1 MCGERTA
8 SADRDPRGA
17 HGIPLAPRPA
27 PLVVRRMGRIAYAE
41 AYDAMR
47 AFTARRAADTPD
59 ELWLLEHPPV
69 YTLGQAG
76 RPEHL
81 LRANGIP
88 VIRVDRGGQVT
99 YHGPGQVVAYVLL
112 DIRRRGL
119 AVKRLVWLLE
129 QAVIDL
135 LAGHGVA
142 GARRAGA
149 PGVYVDGAKVAALGL
164 RVRGG
169 CTYHG
174 LALNVDMDLAPFR
187 DINPCGYEGLA
198 VTRLADLGV
207 ELSHEDAQGAL
218 AHAIGNLWADPPPGK
233 A

>member
-1 MCGERTA
+1 VNGELAA
-8 SADRDPRGA
+8 SGGSEARSAPDVSR
-17 HGIPLAPRPA
+17 LALPESP
-27 PLVVRRMGRIAYAE
+27 VVRRMGVTEYAA

-47 AFTARRAADTPD
+47 AFTARRTGDTPD

-76 RPEHL
+76 KPEHL
-81 LRANGIP
+81 LRDNGIP
-88 VIRVDRGGQVT
+88 VVRVDRGGQVT
-99 YHGPGQVVAYVLL
+99 YHGPGQVIAYVLL
-112 DIRRRGL
+112 DLRRRGL
-119 AVKRLVWLLE
+119 TVKRLVWLLE

-149 PGVYVDGAKVAALGL
+149 PGVYVEGAKVAALGL

-174 LALNVDMDLAPFR
+174 LALNVNMDLAPFR
-187 DINPCGYEGLA
+187 DINPCGYQGLS
-198 VTRLADLGV
+198 VTQLVELGV
-207 ELSHEDAQGAL
+207 AL
-218 AHAIGNLWADPPPGK
+218 APDAAAAAFAERLLARLEG
-233 A
+233 

>member
-1 MCGERTA
+1 
-8 SADRDPRGA
+8 
-17 HGIPLAPRPA
+17 
-27 PLVVRRMGRIAYAE
+27 MGRIAYAE

-76 RPEHL
+76 KPEHL

-88 VIRVDRGGQVT
+88 VVRVDRGGQVT

-135 LAGHGVA
+135 LARHGVA
-142 GARRAGA
+142 GARRASA

-187 DINPCGYEGLA
+187 DINPCGYAGLA
-198 VTRLADLGV
+198 VTQLADLGV
-207 ELSHEDAQGAL
+207 ALSREDAQGAL
-218 AHAIGNLWADPPPGK
+218 AHAIGDLWADPRPGK

>member
-1 MCGERTA
+1 MPQA
-8 SADRDPRGA
+8 SFSPIAPVAARP
-17 HGIPLAPRPA
+17 PLAES
-27 PLVVRRMGRIAYAE
+27 LTVRRMGRIAYAE

-76 RPEHL
+76 KPEHL

-88 VIRVDRGGQVT
+88 VVRVDRGGQVT

-112 DIRRRGL
+112 DLRRRGL
-119 AVKRLVWLLE
+119 TVKQMVWLLE
-129 QAVIDL
+129 EAVIDL
-135 LAGHGVA
+135 LSAHGVD
-142 GARRAGA
+142 GARRPGA
-149 PGVYVDGAKVAALGL
+149 PGVYVQGAKIAALGL

-198 VTRLADLGV
+198 VTQLADLGV
-207 ELSHEDAQGAL
+207 GLAVGAARDAL
-218 AHAIGNLWADPPPGK
+218 ALRLAAHLER
-233 A
+233 

>member
-1 MCGERTA
+1 VIGERAA
-8 SADRDPRGA
+8 SAGSDARSAPEAARF
-17 HGIPLAPRPA
+17 PLPTS
-27 PLVVRRMGRIAYAE
+27 LTVRRMGITEYAE

-47 AFTARRAADTPD
+47 AFSAGRAPATPD
-59 ELWLLEHPPV
+59 ELWLLEHLAV

-76 RPEHL
+76 KPEHL
-81 LRANGIP
+81 LRENGIP
-88 VIRVDRGGQVT
+88 VVRVDRGGQVT

-112 DIRRRGL
+112 DLRRRGL
-119 AVKRLVWLLE
+119 TVKQLVWLLE

-135 LAGHGVA
+135 LAAHGVA

-174 LALNVDMDLAPFR
+174 LALNVNMELAPFR
-187 DINPCGYEGLA
+187 DINPCGYAGLA
-198 VTRLADLGV
+198 VTQLGDLGVGLSTPEAADALATRLADLLGRG
-207 ELSHEDAQGAL
+207 EH
-218 AHAIGNLWADPPPGK
+218 
-233 A
+233 

>member
-1 MCGERTA
+1 MPQA
-8 SADRDPRGA
+8 SLSP
-17 HGIPLAPRPA
+17 IAPIAARPA
-27 PLVVRRMGRIAYAE
+27 AEDSLAVRRMGCIAYAE

-47 AFTARRAADTPD
+47 AFTAQRAADTPD

-76 RPEHL
+76 KPEHL

-88 VIRVDRGGQVT
+88 VVRVDRGGQVT
-99 YHGPGQVVAYVLL
+99 YHGPGQVIAYALL

-135 LAGHGVA
+135 LARHGVA
-142 GARRAGA
+142 GARRVGA

-187 DINPCGYEGLA
+187 DINPCGYAGLA
-198 VTRLADLGV
+198 VTQLADLGV
-207 ELSHEDAQGAL
+207 ELSREDAQGAL
-218 AHAIGNLWADPPPGK
+218 AHAIGDLRADPRPGK